1 MLFGTYFTL
10 ESFWEEEKTYLSF
23 LYQLIEVTIGIYIQS
38 GYGKSL
44 S

>member
-1 MLFGTYFTL
+1 MVY
-10 ESFWEEEKTYLSF
+10 ESFWEEEKNLSF
-23 LYQLIEVTIGIYIQS
+23 FFLKLIEVTIGIYIQS

>member
-1 MLFGTYFTL
+1 MKVFEKKKRLIFFFLF
-10 ESFWEEEKTYLSF
+10 K
-23 LYQLIEVTIGIYIQS
+23 LIEVTIGIYIKS